1 MTRSAVQREYGALAA
16 GYDARWSGYVRATTD
31 MALARVPCAPNVRLL
46 DVGCGTGAL
55 LDRALTMQPA
65 MQCTGVD
72 LTREM
77 LQRAAMRLGGRASL
91 VQGSGDALPVADAC
105 VDVVVSTSALH
116 YMRDAVRVLREMR
129 RVLVPGGTLVLTDWC
144 ADYRAMRWLDRLLR
158 VGDPAHVRTLR
169 CSELGALV
177 ASAGFSRVRVE
188 SAKAGRFWGLMT
200 VVGVA

>member
-31 MALARVPCAPNVRLL
+31 MALARVPCTPTVRML
-46 DVGCGTGAL
+46 DIGCGTGAL
-55 LDRALTMQPA
+55 IDRALTMQPA

-77 LQRAAMRLGGRASL
+77 LQRAATRLGGRASL
-91 VQGSGDALPVADAC
+91 VQGSGDALPMRDAC
-105 VDVVVSTSALH
+105 MDVVVSTSALH

-144 ADYRAMRWLDRLLR
+144 ADYRAMRWLDRVLR
-158 VGDPAHVRTLR
+158 VADPAHVRTLR
-169 CSELGALV
+169 SAELAEM
-177 ASAGFSRVRVE
+177 ARTAGFSHVRVE

-200 VVGVA
+200 VVGIA